1 MKILIVEDEMLER
14 KAMVH
19 LIRTGF
25 PQVTEILTAENG
37 EKAVETAL
45 SARPELVLMDINLPL
60 LDGIEAAARIRER
73 IPESR
78 SMTGMC

>member
-45 SARPELVLMDINLPL
+45 SAAGLSPRLSAAPRDSLGGAYVLEGGPVCS
-60 LDGIEAAARIRER
+60 G
-73 IPESR
+73 
-78 SMTGMC
+78 